1 MKTFYKIMGSLLIA
15 MTIVSCETEV
25 VLGDGFDNRPTLNEI
40 LSDQDVW
47 YVDLNSTLGNPD
59 IPFMTR
65 AFTISFDFG
74 TLYANNNLVGVG
86 RAGAGLGLDVGS
98 YQIVN
103 NQVSILHDIDGLHD
117 FQVVVL
123 SYNRIKIIDL
133 HRGTVYYL
141 DGYNRSNFDY
151 DQLFYDNI
159 QYFLQEYKAWEKV
172 YTSNVGALNDFDDE
186 NYLQFTPGFNGDEF
200 KSSTDRTGLNYSSL
214 FWDYTGE
221 YWVEDA
227 TPGSINKHLT
237 MDYDFLG
244 NDYFDLYVIDDRT
257 IELYH
262 AASGTTYEFKGRG
275 YIQLKSTNSVE
286 SNTGKSRMIDAGRI
300 INKKK

>member
-1 MKTFYKIMGSLLIA
+1 LIA
-15 MTIVSCETEV
+15 VTIASCEAEIV
-25 VLGDGFDNRPTLNEI
+25 IGDDINNRLTLNEI
-40 LSDQDVW
+40 LSDQELW
-47 YVDLNSTLGNPD
+47 YLDLNSTQGNPD
-59 IPFMTR
+59 IPFMTK

-86 RAGAGLGLDVGS
+86 SAGAGLGLDIGS
-98 YQIVN
+98 YQIIN

-117 FQVVVL
+117 FTVVVL
-123 SYNRIKIIDL
+123 SFNRIKMTDI

-141 DGYNRSNFDY
+141 DGYNRNNFNY

-159 QYFLQEYKAWEKV
+159 QYFLQEYSAWEKV
-172 YTSNVGALNDFDDE
+172 YTSNVGALNDFDQE

-200 KSSTDRTGLNYSSL
+200 KSSTDHNGLNYNNL

-227 TPGSINKHLT
+227 VPGSINKHLT
-237 MDYDFLG
+237 MDYDFIG
-244 NDYFDLYVIDDRT
+244 NDYFNLYVINDNT

-262 AASGTTYEFKGRG
+262 ATSGTTYKFKGRG
-275 YIQLKSTNSVE
+275 YIQLKNT
-286 SNTGKSRMIDAGRI
+286 TGKSRLIDSSRTTEK
-300 INKKK
+300 NK